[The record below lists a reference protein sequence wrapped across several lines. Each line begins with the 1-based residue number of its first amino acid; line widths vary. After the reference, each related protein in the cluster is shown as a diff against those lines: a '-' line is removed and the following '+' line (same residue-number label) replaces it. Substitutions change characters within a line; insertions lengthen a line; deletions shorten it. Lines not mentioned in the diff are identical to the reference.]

1 MGGGGNRELVSWM
14 VGWWVEC
21 RSLDSLRSLGMT
33 TEPTNEL
40 TIQPTNSLP
49 LPGIIPR
56 IHVRHLERSH
66 RAHRH
71 DRAASRPHV
80 VVRVCGERDAL
91 AGTQPL
97 HRLVV
102 DRVAHA
108 VADAAADQGLMLVD
122 RVEVRRH
129 REAVR

>member
-1 MGGGGNRELVSWM
+1 MGGGGNRELVSWV

-40 TIQPTNSLP
+40 TIQPTN
-49 LPGIIPR
+49 
-56 IHVRHLERSH
+56 
-66 RAHRH
+66 
-71 DRAASRPHV
+71 SRPHV

-122 RVEVRRH
+122 RVEVRR
-129 REAVR
+129 